1 MALNLLADS
10 LDSLQLP
17 HGGEEV
23 GVAGSLPSH
32 VTHYVD
38 RNPKNEVQQFISC
51 GALIF
56 KIFPLSFFKYN
67 NILQSL
73 SEIVHSYLPSYR
85 HTHPGAP
92 ATDPVLL
99 GTINK

>member
-17 HGGEEV
+17 HGGGGGGGEEV

-51 GALIF
+51 GALILIII
-56 KIFPLSFFKYN
+56 IFNFLLSF
-67 NILQSL
+67 L
-73 SEIVHSYLPSYR
+73 
-85 HTHPGAP
+85 
-92 ATDPVLL
+92 
-99 GTINK
+99 

>member
-17 HGGEEV
+17 SGGGGEEV

-38 RNPKNEVQQFISC
+38 RNPKNEVQQSISC
-51 GALIF
+51 GALIL
-56 KIFPLSFFKYN
+56 IFPLSFF
-67 NILQSL
+67 IAVS
-73 SEIVHSYLPSYR
+73 V
-85 HTHPGAP
+85 
-92 ATDPVLL
+92 
-99 GTINK
+99 

>member
-17 HGGEEV
+17 PGGGGGGEEV

-38 RNPKNEVQQFISC
+38 RNPKNEVQQSISC
-51 GALIF
+51 GALIL
-56 KIFPLSFFKYN
+56 IFPLSFF
-67 NILQSL
+67 IAVS
-73 SEIVHSYLPSYR
+73 V
-85 HTHPGAP
+85 
-92 ATDPVLL
+92 
-99 GTINK
+99 